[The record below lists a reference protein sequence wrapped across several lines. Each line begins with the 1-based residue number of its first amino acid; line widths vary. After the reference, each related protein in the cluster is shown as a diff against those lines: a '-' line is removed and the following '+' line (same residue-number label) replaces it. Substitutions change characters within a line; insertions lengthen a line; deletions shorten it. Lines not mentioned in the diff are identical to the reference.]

1 MLRAVL
7 DANVLV
13 SALIRPEG
21 TPGKIVSRWLAEKP
35 FELVVSRAIIDE
47 VRRAARYERVRKYMR
62 LSQREAEALL
72 AILQASANLV
82 TGTTAIEG
90 VAVDADDHKVL
101 AAALEGDAD
110 FLVTGDQ
117 ELLALRRHAGF
128 RIITAAAFLAMLD

>member
-72 AILQASANLV
+72 AIVQASANLV

>member
-7 DANVLV
+7 AANVLV

-72 AILQASANLV
+72 AIVQASANLV

-90 VAVDADDHKVL
+90 VAVDADDHQVL